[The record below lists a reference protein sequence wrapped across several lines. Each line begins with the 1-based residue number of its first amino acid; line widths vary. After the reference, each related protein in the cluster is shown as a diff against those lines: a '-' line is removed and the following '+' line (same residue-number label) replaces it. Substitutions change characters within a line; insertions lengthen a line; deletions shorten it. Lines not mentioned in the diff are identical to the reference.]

1 MAVRSTG
8 AGSWNPRDSLQRAKD
23 RSPAS
28 IVRLGLQ
35 LTREFQ
41 RLEPFD
47 RAMTL
52 AAQAF
57 TSIFPLVI
65 ATLSFLDRPDAGRLS
80 EQLADTLGLPSST
93 RSTLAD
99 ALPEESDQAATF
111 GVLGVLI
118 VLVSATSF
126 SRALTRMYA
135 KAWSIPSPGLVATVA
150 LDRRRRRDR
159 WLRRASPSVAAGR

>member
-1 MAVRSTG
+1 MVVRSTG

-80 EQLADTLGLPSST
+80 EQLADTLGLPSSS
-93 RSTLAD
+93 RSILAD
-99 ALPEESDQAATF
+99 ALAGQ
-111 GVLGVLI
+111 
-118 VLVSATSF
+118 
-126 SRALTRMYA
+126 
-135 KAWSIPSPGLVATVA
+135 
-150 LDRRRRRDR
+150 
-159 WLRRASPSVAAGR
+159 RASKPRPSGSWAC